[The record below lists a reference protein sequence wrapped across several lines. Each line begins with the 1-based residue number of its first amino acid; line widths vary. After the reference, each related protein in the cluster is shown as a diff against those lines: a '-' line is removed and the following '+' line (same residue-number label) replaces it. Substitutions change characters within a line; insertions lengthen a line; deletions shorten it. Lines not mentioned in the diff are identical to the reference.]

1 MLPLHSPAGPP
12 AGTPDDDVDAPQAA
26 APARPA
32 VRAAEAGD
40 LPAVA
45 AILEPYA
52 TRTAVTFDEE
62 PPSLD
67 AWSARFADLAARG
80 LPFLVAEIDDEVVG
94 YAYASPWRPKTAYRY
109 TVEDS
114 IYLSPAAQ
122 GRGVGTRL
130 LSALLDACSLAGV
143 RQVVAVVADDPAAA
157 GSLPLHRR
165 FGFEVAGVLRDVGVK
180 HGRSVST
187 MLLQRSLG

>member
-1 MLPLHSPAGPP
+1 MPPLPSPAGPASP
-12 AGTPDDDVDAPQAA
+12 GASST
-26 APARPA
+26 ARPV
-32 VRAAEAGD
+32 VRSAEADD

-45 AILEPYA
+45 AILEPYVSG
-52 TRTAVTFDEE
+52 TAVTFDEQ
-62 PPSLD
+62 PPDL
-67 AWSARFADLAARG
+67 ATWRQRLADLAARG
-80 LPFLVAEIDDEVVG
+80 LPFLVAELDGAIVG
-94 YAYASPWRPKTAYRY
+94 YAYVSPWRPKAAYRY
-109 TVEDS
+109 TVEDT

-122 GRGVGTRL
+122 GRGIGTRL

-165 FGFEVAGVLRDVGVK
+165 LGFEVAGVLRDVGVK
-180 HGRSVST
+180 HGRTVST

>member
-1 MLPLHSPAGPP
+1 MLPLHSPAGAPH
-12 AGTPDDDVDAPQAA
+12 DDVDVPL
-26 APARPA
+26 PRPVTRPVVRPA
-32 VRAAEAGD
+32 EARD

-45 AILEPYA
+45 RILEPYA

-80 LPFLVAEIDDEVVG
+80 LPFLVAELDGEVVG
-94 YAYASPWRPKTAYRY
+94 YAYASPWRPKSAYRY

-114 IYLSPAAQ
+114 IYLAAEAQ

-143 RQVVAVVADDPAAA
+143 RQVVAVVADDPASA
-157 GSLPLHRR
+157 GSLPLHQR
-165 FGFEVAGVLRDVGVK
+165 FGFEVAGMLRDVGVK